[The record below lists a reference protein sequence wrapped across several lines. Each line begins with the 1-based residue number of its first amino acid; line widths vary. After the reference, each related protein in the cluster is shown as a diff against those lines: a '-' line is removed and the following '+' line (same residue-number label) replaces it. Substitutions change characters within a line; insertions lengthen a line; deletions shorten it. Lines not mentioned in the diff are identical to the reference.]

1 MTRAALPDQDRI
13 LILDYGSQYTQ
24 LIARSIRE
32 LGVYC
37 EIFAPEID
45 ADQIKAFTPSGV
57 VLSGGPASVN
67 EQDTPTI
74 PAEIF
79 SGRYPVLGIC
89 YGMQALASHLGGEV
103 ETAEER

>member
-1 MTRAALPDQDRI
+1 MSRAMSPDQDRI

-45 ADQIKAFTPSGV
+45 ADEINAFGPRGG
-57 VLSGGPASVN
+57 VLSG
-67 EQDTPTI
+67 DRRCI
-74 PAEIF
+74 I
-79 SGRYPVLGIC
+79 VLAPRRKSLPKAI
-89 YGMQALASHLGGEV
+89 V
-103 ETAEER
+103 V

>member
-1 MTRAALPDQDRI
+1 MSRAMSPDQDRI

-45 ADQIKAFTPSGV
+45 ADEINDFAPSGV

-67 EQDTPTI
+67 DLDTPPI
-74 PAEIF
+74 SAEIF
-79 SGRYPVLGIC
+79 
-89 YGMQALASHLGGEV
+89 GGG
-103 ETAEER
+103 